1 VSWRLAAWLFVSLA
15 LHAGLAGITDRL
27 LGEVLADAL
36 FIDLT
41 LVPLD
46 EEPGAV
52 ARAEQNSAA
61 PLGPGPAARSAT
73 EERAKRRHPTV
84 QPSATPGETRH
95 APRAAAPE
103 GAPAERTP
111 APAALVV
118 PPPVVPVPAPAVPTP
133 APASPVAAPA
143 PPITAP
149 ASPAAPP
156 PANEPTVAAPPIP
169 PGPPQV
175 ASLPAEARAPESSG
189 TNPGRNPS
197 PNASARERAE
207 QGATGAAGAGARAGD
222 DGAASGR
229 EDGAVALAIPGDGR
243 GGEREYAAYYRLLRG
258 RVVESVKYPPTA
270 RRDGLTG
277 TVEMDLFVEP
287 TGTISRVVV
296 VASSSHRVLDD
307 AAVAAVRRVGQVP
320 FPEHLHPR
328 PLRIRLP
335 VVFVLQ

>member
-1 VSWRLAAWLFVSLA
+1 MSWRLAAGLIVSMA
-15 LHAGLAGITDRL
+15 LHAGLAGITYRL
-27 LGEVLADAL
+27 VGEVFPDAL

-46 EEPGAV
+46 EEPVAV

-61 PLGPGPAARSAT
+61 PLGPGAAARSAT
-73 EERAKRRHPTV
+73 EERAKPRHPTA
-84 QPSATPGETRH
+84 QPLATPGEKRR
-95 APRAAAPE
+95 APRPAAPE
-103 GAPAERTP
+103 PAPAERTSAPTTPVPPPPLAAGP
-111 APAALVV
+111 APAI
-118 PPPVVPVPAPAVPTP
+118 PTP
-133 APASPVAAPA
+133 APAPA
-143 PPITAP
+143 ITVP
-149 ASPAAPP
+149 TPPAAPP
-156 PANEPTVAAPPIP
+156 PANEPAVATPAIP

-175 ASLPAEARAPESSG
+175 ASLPPEARAPESSSA
-189 TNPGRNPS
+189 NPGRNAS
-197 PNASARERAE
+197 PDTSPRERPE
-207 QGATGAAGAGARAGD
+207 QGATAAAGAGAGD
-222 DGAASGR
+222 GGAASGR
-229 EDGAVALAIPGDGR
+229 EGGAVALAFPGDGR

-287 TGTISRVVV
+287 TGAISRVVV